1 QVNFS
6 VSKADNAC
14 STDGG
19 EITVT
24 IADGSSPY
32 TATLT
37 GALGSSFTLTGVSPL
52 VFSGLVADDYTVSV
66 VDSNNCPAAGTQ
78 NITIN
83 PDLDFDITPVSI
95 LSCVSEPEYS
105 IEVSSGTGSYSY
117 VVEDPSST
125 SVATGTIVA
134 GTGVSDNFTLPVT
147 TPIGTYT
154 VRVTDTGSG
163 NCVVNKTFEI
173 TTPVDPAFT
182 VNPIDATCNGSA
194 TGRIELTVTAGLT
207 PLTYGLVQ
215 TAGSGLGAGQGV
227 YDAGS
232 GAFINVP
239 AGTYT
244 VTATGANGCSTD
256 VTGVVIGDNPPLT
269 VVAPTAV
276 QFGCATGNTVN
287 NATLS
292 IDTAS
297 GSGISGGSTVYSTV
311 ELYLDVAPFGD
322 FDSSL
327 DTEITAV
334 SVSGTVNT
342 YTINDRSGGNF
353 YVRVVDSEGCES
365 FSPVETIN
373 AFDELQDITPT
384 PNDAISCVNGGEL
397 IDIVFNSS
405 SAVTGATVT
414 ISDNT
419 GATVETI
426 NNVDSGVS
434 VTNTTRLSAGVYTV
448 TVTHPVTGCE
458 LSASYE
464 VQPEPTFDV
473 LVSNIQRACFG
484 GTGSATIDFSTA
496 TPYIGGYTYEVFEVG
511 NPTAITLG
519 NGTGGTPET
528 ITTNLVAGEYY
539 VVVSMT
545 NTPFCEAQSENFII
559 EEPATALALT
569 GTPTYFKCGFPGSG
583 EILLEAQGGWAPY
596 EYQLVND
603 LTPATP
609 VQNFDSNRR
618 ITGLIAG
625 NYTATVRDV
634 TGCEETFTFTLQ
646 PTTPM
651 AADVTVTP
659 NLCEGERTAT
669 IQVTRVRGGQTQDA
683 TVSYSY
689 ILTYPDGVTQVEQL
703 SNTFSNL
710 PAGTN
715 YTVTVRDNKY
725 SCTYTEQVDII
736 DPSEVEASANIT
748 ADITCNNAATV
759 VVSAI
764 GGTGVYEYSSD
775 GVNFVPNNTF
785 INVSSGSQ
793 TFYVRDDNNCED
805 TVVVTVN
812 AYEPLVPTLVVD
824 SGFVTCNGDANGVL
838 SATVAGGFGNYEYQL
853 LDGSNNPIDGTWTT
867 SNTFGGLNVGT
878 YKIRVRSTNRFG
890 EVCTED
896 TAPHPI
902 VEPQPLV
909 VAENHTDVSCFGG
922 NDGTITVLASGG
934 NLTGYEYNIST
945 DPTNKFV
952 TDNVFRNLAAG
963 TYTITVKDKV
973 GCIDTINVVID
984 QPQQFTATLVGVTE
998 QTCINDATPT
1008 IELDAQGGTQPY
1020 YVSINN
1026 IEQPTPYTTNTIVLG
1041 AAENIQAGTSYYI
1054 TVRDEAGCNV
1064 ADPIRVTTAESVDLQ
1079 LTVDFA
1085 YTCEVGNIIKAI
1097 VDEAYRA
1104 NMSYTLYDGIGN
1116 PVVTNNTGEFI
1127 DVPAGTGYYVTAT
1140 HTITSCSESSTS
1152 SPITIED
1159 IQALTL
1165 DIDDS
1170 DKNTLIANADF
1181 GLPPYEYSVD
1191 GGDFG
1196 SDNEF
1201 LILQTKDYTIT
1212 VRDARGCEVTLTVRG
1227 EYITIFVPNLFTPD
1241 GDGTND
1247 YWYPREVEDYHD
1259 IKVFI
1264 YDRYARNIADFK
1276 GTVEG
1281 WDGTYDGKP
1290 LPSGDYWYTIYY
1302 KELSGQEK
1310 KIMGHFTL
1318 YRK

>member
-1 QVNFS
+1 V
-6 VSKADNAC
+6 K
-14 STDGG
+14 
-19 EITVT
+19 
-24 IADGSSPY
+24 
-32 TATLT
+32 
-37 GALGSSFTLTGVSPL
+37 
-52 VFSGLVADDYTVSV
+52 
-66 VDSNNCPAAGTQ
+66 
-78 NITIN
+78 
-83 PDLDFDITPVSI
+83 
-95 LSCVSEPEYS
+95 
-105 IEVSSGTGSYSY
+105 
-117 VVEDPSST
+117 
-125 SVATGTIVA
+125 
-134 GTGVSDNFTLPVT
+134 
-147 TPIGTYT
+147 
-154 VRVTDTGSG
+154 
-163 NCVVNKTFEI
+163 
-173 TTPVDPAFT
+173 
-182 VNPIDATCNGSA
+182 
-194 TGRIELTVTAGLT
+194 
-207 PLTYGLVQ
+207 
-215 TAGSGLGAGQGV
+215 
-227 YDAGS
+227 
-232 GAFINVP
+232 
-239 AGTYT
+239 
-244 VTATGANGCSTD
+244 
-256 VTGVVIGDNPPLT
+256 
-269 VVAPTAV
+269 
-276 QFGCATGNTVN
+276 
-287 NATLS
+287 
-292 IDTAS
+292 
-297 GSGISGGSTVYSTV
+297 
-311 ELYLDVAPFGD
+311 
-322 FDSSL
+322 
-327 DTEITAV
+327 
-334 SVSGTVNT
+334 
-342 YTINDRSGGNF
+342 
-353 YVRVVDSEGCES
+353 
-365 FSPVETIN
+365 
-373 AFDELQDITPT
+373 
-384 PNDAISCVNGGEL
+384 
-397 IDIVFNSS
+397 
-405 SAVTGATVT
+405 
-414 ISDNT
+414 
-419 GATVETI
+419 
-426 NNVDSGVS
+426 
-434 VTNTTRLSAGVYTV
+434 
-448 TVTHPVTGCE
+448 
-458 LSASYE
+458 
-464 VQPEPTFDV
+464 PEPTFDI
-473 LVSNIQRACFG
+473 LVSNVQRACFG
-484 GTGSATIDFSTA
+484 GTGSVTIDFSTA
-496 TPYIGGYTYEVFEVG
+496 TPYTDVYTYEVFEVG
-511 NPTAITLG
+511 NPTAITSG

-539 VVVSMT
+539 VVVNMT
-545 NTPFCEAQSENFII
+545 NTPFCSPRTENFII
-559 EEPATALALT
+559 EEPANALALT
-569 GTPTYFKCGFPGSG
+569 GTPTYINCNVTDSG

-596 EYQLVND
+596 EYQLIND
-603 LTPATP
+603 ATPATP

-618 ITGLIAG
+618 ITGLTAG
-625 NYTATVRDV
+625 DYTATVRDV

-646 PTTPM
+646 PTTNM
-651 AADVTVTP
+651 DALVNVIP
-659 NLCEGERTAT
+659 NLCEGENTAT
-669 IQVTRVRGGQTQDA
+669 IEVTNVTGGQTQDA

-689 ILTYPDGVTQVEQL
+689 ILIYPDGTTQVEQL
-703 SNTFSNL
+703 SNTFNNL

-715 YTVTVRDNKY
+715 YTVIVRDNKY
-725 SCTYTEQVDII
+725 SCEYTETVNIV

-748 ADITCNNAATV
+748 ADITCNIPNATV
-759 VVSAI
+759 EVSAI

-775 GVNFVPNNTF
+775 GVNFGPNNTF
-785 INVSSGSQ
+785 TNVSSGSQ

-838 SATVAGGFGNYEYQL
+838 SATVTGGFGNYEYQL
-853 LDGSNNPIDGTWTT
+853 LDGSDNPVDGTWQT
-867 SNTFGGLNVGT
+867 SNSFGGLDVGT

-896 TAPHPI
+896 TVPHTI
-902 VEPQPLV
+902 EEPQPLV

-945 DPTNKFV
+945 DSPSKFV
-952 TDNVFRNLAAG
+952 TDNVFRNLTAG

-973 GCIDTINVVID
+973 GCIDTIDVVID
-984 QPQQFTATLVGVTE
+984 QPQEFTATLVGVTE

-1008 IELDAQGGTQPY
+1008 IELDVQGGTQPY

-1026 IEQPTPYTTNTIVLG
+1026 IEQPTQYTTNTIVLG

-1104 NMSYTLYDGIGN
+1104 NMSYTLYDGTGN
-1116 PVVTNNTGEFI
+1116 PVATNNSGEFI

-1152 SPITIED
+1152 SPISIED

-1170 DKNTLIANADF
+1170 VKNTLIANANF

-1196 SDNEF
+1196 PDNEF

-1212 VRDARGCEVTLTVRG
+1212 VRDARDCEVTLTVRG
-1227 EYITIFVPNLFTPD
+1227 EYISIFVPNLFTPD

-1290 LPSGDYWYTIYY
+1290 LPSGDYWYTIYF

>member
-1 QVNFS
+1 VGRTNL
-6 VSKADNAC
+6 AG
-14 STDGG
+14 T
-19 EITVT
+19 
-24 IADGSSPY
+24 
-32 TATLT
+32 TLT
-37 GALGSSFTLTGVSPL
+37 LNP
-52 VFSGLVADDYTVSV
+52 TV
-66 VDSNNCPAAGTQ
+66 
-78 NITIN
+78 
-83 PDLDFDITPVSI
+83 
-95 LSCVSEPEYS
+95 
-105 IEVSSGTGSYSY
+105 
-117 VVEDPSST
+117 
-125 SVATGTIVA
+125 
-134 GTGVSDNFTLPVT
+134 
-147 TPIGTYT
+147 
-154 VRVTDTGSG
+154 
-163 NCVVNKTFEI
+163 
-173 TTPVDPAFT
+173 
-182 VNPIDATCNGSA
+182 
-194 TGRIELTVTAGLT
+194 
-207 PLTYGLVQ
+207 
-215 TAGSGLGAGQGV
+215 
-227 YDAGS
+227 
-232 GAFINVP
+232 

-244 VTATGANGCSTD
+244 VTVYDAGATPECSVVKTIEIKDAETPNFTAVATVTDICFGTLTGEVTVSPVDNGILPLTYEINNVSGTYNATLTGSDTVFTNLPADDYIVTATGVNGCITNEP
-256 VTGVVIGDNPPLT
+256 VTVTENPVIDISNAIT
-269 VVAPTAV
+269 VT
-276 QFGCATGNTVN
+276 QFACTTGNTVN
-287 NATLS
+287 
-292 IDTAS
+292 TAKIVVDK
-297 GSGISGGSTVYSTV
+297 GAITGGT
-311 ELYLDVAPFGD
+311 GK
-322 FDSSL
+322 
-327 DTEITAV
+327 
-334 SVSGTVNT
+334 
-342 YTINDRSGGNF
+342 
-353 YVRVVDSEGCES
+353 YVRVVFEDAAGN
-365 FSPVETIN
+365 V
-373 AFDELQDITPT
+373 LQDDSNFTYISTDLAGGTYTVKVYDENTDCFVSRVVTIAPFTPMTGAAINVIKDTDCNTGENITVKVVPAL
-384 PNDAISCVNGGEL
+384 PNIQYTITG
-397 IDIVFNSS
+397 
-405 SAVTGATVT
+405 TGATPFTQTLNVV
-414 ISDNT
+414 SD
-419 GATVETI
+419 ADAAVF
-426 NNVDSGVS
+426 NNVPVD
-434 VTNTTRLSAGVYTV
+434 NYTIEIYNAA
-448 TVTHPVTGCE
+448 TGCTLE
-458 LSASYE
+458 AYHT
-464 VQPEPTFDV
+464 VKPEPTFDV
-473 LVSNIQRACFG
+473 LVSNVQRACFG
-484 GTGSATIDFSTA
+484 GTGSATIDFSAA
-496 TPYIGGYTYEVFEVG
+496 TPYTDVYTYEVFEVG
-511 NPTAITLG
+511 NPTAVTLG
-519 NGTGGTPET
+519 NGTGGIPET

-539 VVVSMT
+539 VVVNMT
-545 NTPFCEAQSENFII
+545 NTPFCSPRTENFII
-559 EEPATALALT
+559 EEPANALALT
-569 GTPTYFKCGFPGSG
+569 GTPTYINCNVTDSG

-609 VQNFDSNRR
+609 IQNFDSNRR
-618 ITGLIAG
+618 ITGLTAG
-625 NYTATVRDV
+625 DYTATVRDV
-634 TGCEETFTFTLQ
+634 TGCEETFTFTLE
-646 PTTPM
+646 PTTTM
-651 AADVTVTP
+651 AADVTFIP

-669 IQVTRVRGGQTQDA
+669 IEVTNVTGGQTQDA

-689 ILTYPDGVTQVEQL
+689 ILTYPDGTTQVEQL

-725 SCTYTEQVDII
+725 SCEYTETVNIV

-748 ADITCNNAATV
+748 ADITCNNANATV
-759 VVSAI
+759 EVSAI

-775 GVNFVPNNTF
+775 GVNFGPNNTF
-785 INVSSGSQ
+785 TNVSSGSQ

-838 SATVAGGFGNYEYQL
+838 SATVTGGFGNYEYQL
-853 LDGSNNPIDGTWTT
+853 LDGSDNPVDGTWQT
-867 SNTFGGLNVGT
+867 SNSFGGLDVGT

-896 TAPHPI
+896 TAPHTI
-902 VEPQPLV
+902 EEPQPLV

-952 TDNVFRNLAAG
+952 TDNVFRNLTAG

-973 GCIDTINVVID
+973 GCIDTIDVVIG
-984 QPQQFTATLVGVTE
+984 QPQEFTATLVGVTE

-1008 IELDAQGGTQPY
+1008 IELDVQGGTQPY

-1026 IEQPTPYTTNTIVLG
+1026 IEQPTQYTTNTIVLG

-1152 SPITIED
+1152 SPINIED

-1170 DKNTLIANADF
+1170 VKNTLIANADF

-1196 SDNEF
+1196 PDNEF

-1212 VRDARGCEVTLTVRG
+1212 VRDARGCEVTITIRG

-1247 YWYPREVEDYHD
+1247 YWYPREVEEYHD

-1276 GTVEG
+1276 GSVQG
-1281 WDGTYDGKP
+1281 WDGTYEGTP
-1290 LPSGDYWYTIYY
+1290 LPSGDYWYTIYF

-1318 YRK
+1318 YR